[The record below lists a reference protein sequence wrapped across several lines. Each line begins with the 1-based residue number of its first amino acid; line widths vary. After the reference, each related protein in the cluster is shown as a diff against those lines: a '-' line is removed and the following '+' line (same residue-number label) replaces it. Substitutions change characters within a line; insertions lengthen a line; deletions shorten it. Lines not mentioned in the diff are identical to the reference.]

1 MEKGGRLME
10 LELIAKMN
18 VIATASIQY
27 HMHVMWPN

>member
-18 VIATASIQY
+18 VFATASIPY
-27 HMHVMWPN
+27 ACNVV